1 MPTRRWCKNGFVN
14 NHGEPLTTG
23 ELHEPPAD
31 DATPR
36 PSRVRRALSAPGR
49 LVDSWIEADG
59 AKASGLSSLTYTT
72 ICNSSVDAA
81 LAVALAST
89 LFFSATT
96 GESREGVA
104 LYLLVTIAPFAVIAP
119 LIGPALDRVYAGR
132 RFALSLT
139 FAARIVLTVWLLTN
153 FHSWVLYPA
162 ALGIMVMSKS
172 FGVLKS
178 SVTPRLMPPDIDL
191 VRTNARLTILGHIV
205 GSGVVGAIAA
215 GVSFLFTP
223 REALW
228 VVIVIA
234 LMGLYSCVLIP
245 RKAESSPDEWATTSP
260 LTVPGTPLTEDSS
273 RDDDPTADVTTTDA
287 DTAPTQE
294 SPSQSSPRRRAVRQR
309 VTRAAQQLH
318 IVPFPHDVKT
328 CLWSVMTSRSGTGF
342 LTIFVAF
349 AAKSTHGLSAWEQL
363 AMLAVAGAAGSVGTF
378 SGNLLGARIPL
389 GAPRVTV
396 LTIAGIAWAG
406 VICAAIWP
414 GLIWTAVATFA
425 LSLSSSLCKVS
436 LDATIQEGLPEE
448 ARSSAF
454 GRSETFGQL
463 AWVFGGT
470 MGIILPPQLGTGFI
484 ALSIIIGVGYLRT
497 LFLAVKV
504 PHLRRH

>member
-1 MPTRRWCKNGFVN
+1 M
-14 NHGEPLTTG
+14 
-23 ELHEPPAD
+23 
-31 DATPR
+31 
-36 PSRVRRALSAPGR
+36 
-49 LVDSWIEADG
+49 
-59 AKASGLSSLTYTT
+59 
-72 ICNSSVDAA
+72 
-81 LAVALAST
+81 
-89 LFFSATT
+89 
-96 GESREGVA
+96 
-104 LYLLVTIAPFAVIAP
+104 
-119 LIGPALDRVYAGR
+119 YAGR

-363 AMLAVAGAAGSVGTF
+363 AMLAVAGAAGSVSTF

-396 LTIAGIAWAG
+396 LTIAGIVWAG

>member
-1 MPTRRWCKNGFVN
+1 M
-14 NHGEPLTTG
+14 
-23 ELHEPPAD
+23 
-31 DATPR
+31 
-36 PSRVRRALSAPGR
+36 
-49 LVDSWIEADG
+49 
-59 AKASGLSSLTYTT
+59 
-72 ICNSSVDAA
+72 
-81 LAVALAST
+81 
-89 LFFSATT
+89 
-96 GESREGVA
+96 
-104 LYLLVTIAPFAVIAP
+104 
-119 LIGPALDRVYAGR
+119 
-132 RFALSLT
+132 
-139 FAARIVLTVWLLTN
+139 WLLTN

-396 LTIAGIAWAG
+396 LTIAGIVWAG

-470 MGIILPPQLGTGFI
+470 MGIVLPPQLGTGFI
-484 ALSIIIGVGYLRT
+484 ALSIIIGIGYLRT

>member
-1 MPTRRWCKNGFVN
+1 MN

-104 LYLLVTIAPFAVIAP
+104 LYLLVTIAPPFAVIAP
-119 LIGPALDRVYAGR
+119 LVGPALDRVYAGR

-396 LTIAGIAWAG
+396 LTIAGIVWAG
-406 VICAAIWP
+406 VIYAAIWP

>member
-1 MPTRRWCKNGFVN
+1 M
-14 NHGEPLTTG
+14 
-23 ELHEPPAD
+23 
-31 DATPR
+31 
-36 PSRVRRALSAPGR
+36 
-49 LVDSWIEADG
+49 
-59 AKASGLSSLTYTT
+59 
-72 ICNSSVDAA
+72 
-81 LAVALAST
+81 
-89 LFFSATT
+89 
-96 GESREGVA
+96 
-104 LYLLVTIAPFAVIAP
+104 TIAPFAVIAP

-162 ALGIMVMSKS
+162 ALGMMVMSKS

-205 GSGVVGAIAA
+205 GSGVVGGIAA

-228 VVIVIA
+228 VIIVIA

-260 LTVPGTPLTEDSS
+260 LSVPGAPLTEDSS
-273 RDDDPTADVTTTDA
+273 LDDDPKADAATTNAPAT
-287 DTAPTQE
+287 DTAP
-294 SPSQSSPRRRAVRQR
+294 PQSSLQSSSRRRAVRQR
-309 VTRAAQQLH
+309 VSRAAQQLH
-318 IVPFPHDVKT
+318 IVPFPHDAKT

-470 MGIILPPQLGTGFI
+470 MGIVLPPQLGTGFI
-484 ALSIIIGVGYLRT
+484 ALSIIIGIGYLRT

>member
-1 MPTRRWCKNGFVN
+1 MLTRRWCKNGFVN
-14 NHGEPLTTG
+14 NHGEPPTTG
-23 ELHEPPAD
+23 ELHESPAD
-31 DATPR
+31 DTTPR
-36 PSRVRRALSAPGR
+36 PSRVRRVLSAPGR
-49 LVDSWIEADG
+49 LVGSWIEADG

-72 ICNSSVDAA
+72 ICNSGVDAA
-81 LAVALAST
+81 LAVALAGT

-119 LIGPALDRVYAGR
+119 LIGPALDRVYTGR

-162 ALGIMVMSKS
+162 ALGMMVMSKS

-205 GSGVVGAIAA
+205 GSGGVGAIAA

-223 REALW
+223 REALS
-228 VVIVIA
+228 VIIVIA

-260 LTVPGTPLTEDSS
+260 LSVPESPLTEDSS
-273 RDDDPTADVTTTDA
+273 LDDGPTADATTATEA
-287 DTAPTQE
+287 APTQQL
-294 SPSQSSPRRRAVRQR
+294 PPQTSPRRRAVRQR

-318 IVPFPHDVKT
+318 IVPFPHDAKT

-406 VICAAIWP
+406 VICAAVWP

-425 LSLSSSLCKVS
+425 LSLSSSLCRVS

-470 MGIILPPQLGTGFI
+470 MGIVLPPQLGTGFI

-504 PHLRRH
+504 PHLRRQ

>member
-1 MPTRRWCKNGFVN
+1 MN
-14 NHGEPLTTG
+14 NHEESPRTG
-23 ELHEPPAD
+23 DLHEPLAD
-31 DATPR
+31 ETTPR
-36 PSRVRRALSAPGR
+36 PSRVRRVLSAPGR
-49 LVDSWIEADG
+49 LVGSWIEADG

-72 ICNSSVDAA
+72 ICNFGVDAA
-81 LAVALAST
+81 LAVALAGT
-89 LFFSATT
+89 LFFSAPT

-119 LIGPALDRVYAGR
+119 LIGPALDRVYTGR

-162 ALGIMVMSKS
+162 ALGMMVMSKS

-178 SVTPRLMPPDIDL
+178 SVTPRLMPPNIDL

-205 GSGVVGAIAA
+205 GSGGVGAIAA

-228 VVIVIA
+228 VIIVIS

-260 LTVPGTPLTEDSS
+260 LAMSEAPLPESPT
-273 RDDDPTADVTTTDA
+273 RGNDPTADAPDTDA
-287 DTAPTQE
+287 APTDTAQTQQ
-294 SPSQSSPRRRAVRQR
+294 STSQSSPRRRAVRKR
-309 VTRAAQQLH
+309 ITHAAQQLH
-318 IVPFPHDVKT
+318 IVPFPHNAKT

-363 AMLAVAGAAGSVGTF
+363 TMLAIAGAAGSVGTF

-396 LTIAGIAWAG
+396 LTIAGIGWAT
-406 VICAAIWP
+406 VISAAIWP
-414 GLIWTAVATFA
+414 GLIWTAIATFA

-470 MGIILPPQLGTGFI
+470 MGIVLPPELGIGFI

-504 PHLRRH
+504 PRLRRH

>member
-1 MPTRRWCKNGFVN
+1 MLTRRWCKNGFVN

-72 ICNSSVDAA
+72 ICNSGVDAA
-81 LAVALAST
+81 LAVALAGT

-119 LIGPALDRVYAGR
+119 LIGPALDRVYTGR

-162 ALGIMVMSKS
+162 ALGMMVMSKS

-205 GSGVVGAIAA
+205 GSGGVGAIAA

-228 VVIVIA
+228 VIIVIA

-260 LTVPGTPLTEDSS
+260 LSVPESPLTEDSS
-273 RDDDPTADVTTTDA
+273 LDDGPTADATTATEA
-287 DTAPTQE
+287 APTQQL
-294 SPSQSSPRRRAVRQR
+294 PPQTSPRRRAVRQR

-396 LTIAGIAWAG
+396 LTIAGIVWAG

>member
-1 MPTRRWCKNGFVN
+1 MCTCMPIRRWCKNGFVN
-14 NHGEPLTTG
+14 NHGEPPTPG
-23 ELHEPPAD
+23 ELHEPPAND
-31 DATPR
+31 TTPR
-36 PSRVRRALSAPGR
+36 PSRVRRVLSAPRR
-49 LVDSWIEADG
+49 LVASWIEADG

-72 ICNSSVDAA
+72 ICNSGVDAA
-81 LAVALAST
+81 LAVALAGT

-119 LIGPALDRVYAGR
+119 LIGPALDRVYTGR

-139 FAARIVLTVWLLTN
+139 FAVRIILTVWLLTN

-162 ALGIMVMSKS
+162 ALGMMVMSKS

-205 GSGVVGAIAA
+205 GSGGVGAIAA
-215 GVSFLFTP
+215 GVSFLFAP

-228 VVIVIA
+228 VIIVIA

-245 RKAESSPDEWATTSP
+245 RKAESSPDEWTTTSP
-260 LTVPGTPLTEDSS
+260 LTMTG
-273 RDDDPTADVTTTDA
+273 AAAAKTTTDA
-287 DTAPTQE
+287 ADGTATDTAPPDQ
-294 SPSQSSPRRRAVRQR
+294 SASQSSPHRWAVRRR

-318 IVPFPHDVKT
+318 IVPFPHDAKA

-396 LTIAGIAWAG
+396 LTIAAIAWAT
-406 VICAAIWP
+406 VISAAIWP
-414 GLIWTAVATFA
+414 GLVWTAVATFA

-470 MGIILPPQLGTGFI
+470 MGIVLPPQLGTGFI

-504 PHLRRH
+504 PHLRRQ